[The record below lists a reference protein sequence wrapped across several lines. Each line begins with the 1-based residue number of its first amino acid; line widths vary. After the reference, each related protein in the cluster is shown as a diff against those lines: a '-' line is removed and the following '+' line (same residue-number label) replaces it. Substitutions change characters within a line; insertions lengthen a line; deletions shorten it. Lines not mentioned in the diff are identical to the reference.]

1 MKQNSIKSIT
11 AISIA
16 IMVFCGLSAFIVI
29 VQGIFGFVSPE
40 QVGVIWSDE
49 MEIKAFQIFIAT
61 GRILGGAFFFGLIT
75 AFLVKTI
82 KGLKNGILFPA
93 SNVPILY
100 FSALALFVYNFCY
113 NNGGILTGGESNLLL
128 DTDDITISLIVVAFA
143 MIYKIAVKISD
154 ENSLTI

>member
-16 IMVFCGLSAFIVI
+16 IMVFCGLSALLVI
-29 VQGIFGFVSPE
+29 VQGFFGFVSPE
-40 QVGVIWSDE
+40 KVGVVWLDE
-49 MEIKAFQIFIAT
+49 MKTFQIFIAS
-61 GRILGGAFFFGLIT
+61 GRILGGAFYFGLIT

-93 SNVPILY
+93 SNVRILY

-128 DTDDITISLIVVAFA
+128 DTDDIAISLILVVFA

>member
-11 AISIA
+11 AISVAIIA
-16 IMVFCGLSAFIVI
+16 FCGLSALFVLAQGFI
-29 VQGIFGFVSPE
+29 GFISPE
-40 QVGVIWSDE
+40 NVGVIWSE
-49 MEIKAFQIFIAT
+49 EIKGFQMLVAL
-61 GRILGGAFFFGLIT
+61 GRMLGGAAFFGLIT

-113 NNGGILTGGESNLLL
+113 NNGGILTGGDSNLLL

>member
-16 IMVFCGLSAFIVI
+16 IMVFCGLSALLVI
-29 VQGIFGFVSPE
+29 VQGFVGFVSPE
-40 QVGVIWSDE
+40 QVGVVWSDE
-49 MEIKAFQIFIAT
+49 MKAFQLFIAT
-61 GRILGGAFFFGLIT
+61 GRMLGGALFFGLIT

-93 SNVPILY
+93 SNVRILY
-100 FSALALFVYNFCY
+100 LSSPVLFLYNFCY
-113 NNGGILTGGESNLLL
+113 NNVGILTGSSSNLLL
-128 DTDDITISLIVVAFA
+128 DTDDIAISLILVVFA
-143 MIYKIAVKISD
+143 MIYKIAVRISD

>member
-16 IMVFCGLSAFIVI
+16 IMVFCGLSALLVI
-29 VQGIFGFVSPE
+29 VQGFFGFVSPE
-40 QVGVIWSDE
+40 KVGVVWLDE
-49 MEIKAFQIFIAT
+49 MKTFQIFIAS
-61 GRILGGAFFFGLIT
+61 GRILGGAFYFGLIT

-93 SNVPILY
+93 SNVRILY

-113 NNGGILTGGESNLLL
+113 NNGGILTGGESNLIL
-128 DTDDITISLIVVAFA
+128 DTDDIAISLILVVFA

>member
-16 IMVFCGLSAFIVI
+16 IMVFCGLSALLVI
-29 VQGIFGFVSPE
+29 VQGFFGFVSPE
-40 QVGVIWSDE
+40 KVGVVWLDE
-49 MEIKAFQIFIAT
+49 MKTFQIFIAT
-61 GRILGGAFFFGLIT
+61 GRILGGAFYFGLIT

-93 SNVPILY
+93 SNVRILY

-128 DTDDITISLIVVAFA
+128 DTDDIAISLILVVFA

>member
-16 IMVFCGLSAFIVI
+16 IMVFCGLSALLVI
-29 VQGIFGFVSPE
+29 VQGFFGFVSPE
-40 QVGVIWSDE
+40 KVGVVWLDE
-49 MEIKAFQIFIAT
+49 MKTFQIFIAT
-61 GRILGGAFFFGLIT
+61 GRILGGAFYFGLIT

-82 KGLKNGILFPA
+82 KGLKNGILFTA
-93 SNVPILY
+93 SNVRILY

-113 NNGGILTGGESNLLL
+113 NNGGILTGGESNLIL
-128 DTDDITISLIVVAFA
+128 DTDDIAISLILVVFA

>member
-16 IMVFCGLSAFIVI
+16 IMVFCGLSALLVI
-29 VQGIFGFVSPE
+29 VQGFFGFVSPE
-40 QVGVIWSDE
+40 NVGVIWSE
-49 MEIKAFQIFIAT
+49 EIKGFQMLVAL
-61 GRILGGAFFFGLIT
+61 GRMLGGAAFFGLIT
-75 AFLVKTI
+75 AFLIKSI
-82 KGLKNGILFPA
+82 KGLRNGVLFPA

-100 FSALALFVYNFCY
+100 FSALALFIYNFCY
-113 NNGGILTGGESNLLL
+113 ANGGILTGADHNLLL
-128 DTDDITISLIVVAFA
+128 DTDDITISLIIVIFA

>member
-40 QVGVIWSDE
+40 NVGVIWSAE
-49 MEIKAFQIFIAT
+49 MEIKTFQIFIAI

-93 SNVPILY
+93 SNVRILY

>member
-16 IMVFCGLSAFIVI
+16 IMAFCGLSALLVI
-29 VQGIFGFVSPE
+29 VQGFVGFVSPE
-40 QVGVIWSDE
+40 QVGVVWSDE
-49 MEIKAFQIFIAT
+49 MKAFQLFIAT
-61 GRILGGAFFFGLIT
+61 GRMLGGALFFGLIT

-93 SNVPILY
+93 SNVRILY
-100 FSALALFVYNFCY
+100 FCSPVLFLYNFCY
-113 NNGGILTGGESNLLL
+113 NNGGILTGSSSNLLL
-128 DTDDITISLIVVAFA
+128 DTDDIAISLILVVFA
-143 MIYKIAVKISD
+143 MIYKIAVRISD

>member
-16 IMVFCGLSAFIVI
+16 IMVFCGLSALLVI
-29 VQGIFGFVSPE
+29 VQGFFGFVYPE
-40 QVGVIWSDE
+40 KVGVVWLDE
-49 MEIKAFQIFIAT
+49 MKTFQIFIAT
-61 GRILGGAFFFGLIT
+61 GRILGGAFYFGLIT

-93 SNVPILY
+93 SNVRILY

-113 NNGGILTGGESNLLL
+113 NNGGILTGGESNLIL
-128 DTDDITISLIVVAFA
+128 DTDDIAISLILVVFA

>member
-1 MKQNSIKSIT
+1 M
-11 AISIA
+11 
-16 IMVFCGLSAFIVI
+16 
-29 VQGIFGFVSPE
+29 
-40 QVGVIWSDE
+40 GVIWSDE
-49 MEIKAFQIFIAT
+49 MEIIAFQIFIAT

>member
-16 IMVFCGLSAFIVI
+16 IMVFCGLSALLVI
-29 VQGIFGFVSPE
+29 VQGFFGFVSPE
-40 QVGVIWSDE
+40 KVGVVWLDE
-49 MEIKAFQIFIAT
+49 MKTFQIFIAT
-61 GRILGGAFFFGLIT
+61 GRILGGAFYFGLIT

-93 SNVPILY
+93 SNVRILY

-113 NNGGILTGGESNLLL
+113 NNGGILTGGESNLIL
-128 DTDDITISLIVVAFA
+128 DTDDIAISLILVVFA
-143 MIYKIAVKISD
+143 MIYKIAVKVSD

>member
-16 IMVFCGLSAFIVI
+16 IMVFCGLSALLVI
-29 VQGIFGFVSPE
+29 VQGFFGFVSPE
-40 QVGVIWSDE
+40 KVGVVWLDE
-49 MEIKAFQIFIAT
+49 MKTFQIFIAT
-61 GRILGGAFFFGLIT
+61 GRILGGAFYFGLIT

-93 SNVPILY
+93 SNVRILY

-113 NNGGILTGGESNLLL
+113 NNGGILTGGESNLIL
-128 DTDDITISLIVVAFA
+128 DTDDIAISLILVVFA

>member
-16 IMVFCGLSAFIVI
+16 IMAFCGLSALLVI
-29 VQGIFGFVSPE
+29 VQGFVGFVSPE

-49 MEIKAFQIFIAT
+49 LMAFQIVVAS
-61 GRILGGAFFFGLIT
+61 GRILGGVAFFALIT

-82 KGLKNGILFPA
+82 RGLKNGVIFPA

-100 FSALALFVYNFCY
+100 LCALTLFIYNFCY
-113 NNGGILTGGESNLLL
+113 SNGGIMTGTSKNLLL
-128 DTDDITISLIVVAFA
+128 DTDDIAISLILVVFA
-143 MIYKIAVKISD
+143 MIYKIAVRISD

>member
-16 IMVFCGLSAFIVI
+16 IMAFCGLSALLVI
-29 VQGIFGFVSPE
+29 VQGFVGFVSPE
-40 QVGVIWSDE
+40 QVGVVWSDE
-49 MEIKAFQIFIAT
+49 MKAFQLFIAT
-61 GRILGGAFFFGLIT
+61 GRMLGGALFFGLIT

-93 SNVPILY
+93 SNVRILY
-100 FSALALFVYNFCY
+100 FCSLVLFLYNFCY
-113 NNGGILTGGESNLLL
+113 NNVGILTGSSSNLLL
-128 DTDDITISLIVVAFA
+128 DTDDIAISLILVVFA
-143 MIYKIAVKISD
+143 MIYKIAVRISD